1 MNILENYVT
10 NITYERE
17 KFLDDKTKVYEI
29 ICDVNCY
36 GCIEKQKHI
45 ILSFEDYKMVKENG
59 YYLA

>member
-29 ICDVNCY
+29 VCDVNCY
-36 GCIEKQKHI
+36 GRIEKQKHI
-45 ILSFEDYKMVKENG
+45 ILSFKDYKMVKENG